1 MKLKKNRKT
10 ALIIGSGV
18 IGAYLS
24 KLLLKKRLN
33 IVVTTR
39 NLKKNYKNYKKLK
52 IQNKVNFKKLNILK
66 KKQIKKII
74 ILVKPDYIFY
84 FAGVSSMTESFKKPK
99 ETLQSNY
106 TGAKNFLEVLY
117 DLKSKIKFFKA
128 NSAYIFDKGKI
139 KLNSKLT
146 RQKNPYI
153 SSQIKSYKL
162 VKKFR
167 QKLINSYSLIFF
179 NIESPLRRDE
189 FFIKKICKAVKLI
202 NKNNFKKISVGN
214 LSTVRDYGWAPEI
227 VKGIYLSTKLEK
239 ACDILFGTG
248 HPMSGKDILKFAF
261 NIKKLNYKKHIK
273 VDPRFFRKNEKKVM
287 IAEINET
294 IKKLMYKWKPKIHGK
309 KLIIKM
315 YKSF

>member
-52 IQNKVNFKKLNILK
+52 IHNKVNFKKLNILK

-128 NSAYIFDKGKI
+128 NSAYIFDKRKI

-146 RQKNPYI
+146 GQKNPL
-153 SSQIKSYKL
+153 YK
-162 VKKFR
+162 FS
-167 QKLINSYSLIFF
+167 N
-179 NIESPLRRDE
+179 
-189 FFIKKICKAVKLI
+189 
-202 NKNNFKKISVGN
+202 
-214 LSTVRDYGWAPEI
+214 
-227 VKGIYLSTKLEK
+227 
-239 ACDILFGTG
+239 
-248 HPMSGKDILKFAF
+248 
-261 NIKKLNYKKHIK
+261 
-273 VDPRFFRKNEKKVM
+273 
-287 IAEINET
+287 
-294 IKKLMYKWKPKIHGK
+294 
-309 KLIIKM
+309 
-315 YKSF
+315 